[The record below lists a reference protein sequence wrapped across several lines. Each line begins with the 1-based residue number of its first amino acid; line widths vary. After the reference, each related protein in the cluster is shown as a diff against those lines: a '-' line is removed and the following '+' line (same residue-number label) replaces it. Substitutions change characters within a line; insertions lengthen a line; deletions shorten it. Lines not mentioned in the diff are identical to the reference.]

1 MTPPSHKYVP
11 RITITTV
18 IMKIL
23 IMIVKRRKGNLKNDR
38 GSDEPKC
45 IFTNS
50 RVPNDDHFL
59 KGLCVLIWR
68 ERETAL
74 VIHG

>member
-1 MTPPSHKYVP
+1 MRSAYYNNNSYYENINNDSEEKT
-11 RITITTV
+11 
-18 IMKIL
+18 
-23 IMIVKRRKGNLKNDR
+23 GNLKNDR

-68 ERETAL
+68 ERETTL